1 MRMRSVLTHTGEA
14 LFEGFLIAL
23 LVVGLMVGTT
33 FAGKGDSGTK
43 GGGKPSGGG
52 SVTLTIHYVDDIAPA
67 NTPNLGDTISFD
79 FQQSI
84 TTEPFLDLTCSQG
97 GTVVYGATTGYF
109 DSYAWPWTKNMKLGS
124 QMWTTGDAQCTAVLY
139 MFYGGGKKQT
149 LGTLRFTAL
158 G

>member
-1 MRMRSVLTHTGEA
+1 MRIGSVLTHAGEA

-33 FAGKGDSGTK
+33 FAAKNTGGNTA
-43 GGGKPSGGG
+43 GGKPTSGG
-52 SVTLTIHYVDDIAPA
+52 SVTLTINYVDDIAPL

-79 FQQSI
+79 FQQTA
-84 TTEPFLDLTCSQG
+84 TTQPFLDLTCSQG

-109 DSYAWPWTKNMKLGS
+109 DSYSWPWTKDMKLGS
-124 QMWTTGDAQCTAVLY
+124 QMWTSGDANCVAQLY
-139 MFYGGGKKQT
+139 MFYGGGKKQV
-149 LGTLRFTAL
+149 LGTLKFTAL

>member
-1 MRMRSVLTHTGEA
+1 MRTRSVLTHAGEA

-23 LVVGLMVGTT
+23 LVVGLMVGST
-33 FAGKGDSGTK
+33 FAAKNTSGK

-52 SVTLTIHYVDDIAPA
+52 TVTLAIHYVDDLAPTNA
-67 NTPNLGDTISFD
+67 PNWGDTISFD
-79 FQQSI
+79 FQQSA

-109 DSYAWPWTKNMKLGS
+109 DSYAWPWTKDMKLGS
-124 QMWTTGDAQCTAVLY
+124 QMWTSGDASCTAQLY
-139 MFYGGGKKQT
+139 MFYGGGRKQV
-149 LGTLRFTAL
+149 LGTLQFTAY